1 MNQLGFYARIAQYQ
15 YLPCGSL
22 WHESVLQK
30 KEWIPFS
37 NKRNHHVDIY
47 SEKKNE
53 EKAFFLAFPPD
64 CIFFFSAQNAVLD
77 GFLAA
82 RQGGKNAINSFHK
95 DLACVPCASC
105 GRPCGDYA
113 EGLLE
118 NFTRWFLL
126 SWFSWLLEVG
136 ALGIGGIPHPVHFLW
151 RAPEKKKKKTP
162 SRTPLLAGDTPK
174 FWFIDVW
181 YLFFA
186 SLFLN
191 ISKCLVGC
199 FSWRWVF
206 IVVILIIL
214 ILDVKNPQSNMG
226 KDSVD

>member
-1 MNQLGFYARIAQYQ
+1 MTQPFGNAPLNLYCTTGMNQLGFYARIAQYQ

-30 KEWIPFS
+30 KEWIPCS

-47 SEKKNE
+47 SEKKRH
-53 EKAFFLAFPPD
+53 FSWLFLLIAS
-64 CIFFFSAQNAVLD
+64 FFFSAQNAVLD

-126 SWFSWLLEVG
+126 S
-136 ALGIGGIPHPVHFLW
+136 
-151 RAPEKKKKKTP
+151 
-162 SRTPLLAGDTPK
+162 
-174 FWFIDVW
+174 
-181 YLFFA
+181 
-186 SLFLN
+186 
-191 ISKCLVGC
+191 
-199 FSWRWVF
+199 
-206 IVVILIIL
+206 
-214 ILDVKNPQSNMG
+214 
-226 KDSVD
+226 

>member
-1 MNQLGFYARIAQYQ
+1 MFEQKETTMWTYIQRRKGIFLGFSSW
-15 YLPCGSL
+15 LHL
-22 WHESVLQK
+22 
-30 KEWIPFS
+30 
-37 NKRNHHVDIY
+37 
-47 SEKKNE
+47 
-53 EKAFFLAFPPD
+53 
-64 CIFFFSAQNAVLD
+64 FFSHFAVLD

-82 RQGGKNAINSFHK
+82 RQGGSSAINSFHK

-118 NFTRWFLL
+118 TFSRWFLL

-136 ALGIGGIPHPVHFLW
+136 LGHWGYPPPCSFFMKGPPP
-151 RAPEKKKKKTP
+151 AKKKKP
-162 SRTPLLAGDTPK
+162 SRTPLLVGRGYPQVLVY
-174 FWFIDVW
+174 WCLIFI
-181 YLFFA
+181 FFA

-191 ISKCLVGC
+191 KGKCLVGC

-214 ILDVKNPQSNMG
+214 ILDVKNIQANMW

>member
-151 RAPEKKKKKTP
+151 RAPEKKKKKNTFTNSTVGRGYP
-162 SRTPLLAGDTPK
+162 QVLVYWCLI
-174 FWFIDVW
+174 FIFCQFVFK
-181 YLFFA
+181 YKQVF
-186 SLFLN
+186 
-191 ISKCLVGC
+191 G
-199 FSWRWVF
+199 WVF
-206 IVVILIIL
+206 FLTL
-214 ILDVKNPQSNMG
+214 
-226 KDSVD
+226 SVYCCYSHHSYFGR

>member
-1 MNQLGFYARIAQYQ
+1 MIAGFLPSTVGRYLELVPISSSSRSLGFSSVESPEFNVTQPFGNAPLNLYYTTGINQLGFYARIAQYQ

-30 KEWIPFS
+30 KEWIPCS

-47 SEKKNE
+47 SEKKRHFSWLFLLI
-53 EKAFFLAFPPD
+53 ASFFL
-64 CIFFFSAQNAVLD
+64 AQNAVLD

-126 SWFSWLLEVG
+126 S
-136 ALGIGGIPHPVHFLW
+136 
-151 RAPEKKKKKTP
+151 
-162 SRTPLLAGDTPK
+162 
-174 FWFIDVW
+174 
-181 YLFFA
+181 
-186 SLFLN
+186 
-191 ISKCLVGC
+191 
-199 FSWRWVF
+199 
-206 IVVILIIL
+206 
-214 ILDVKNPQSNMG
+214 
-226 KDSVD
+226 